1 MKKFI
6 NSITYEQSQKI
17 LLIWLL
23 VLLVWGL
30 LWV

>member
-1 MKKFI
+1 MKLKE
-6 NSITYEQSQKI
+6 ITYEQSQKI